1 MLDQTDNQNYCSGKL
16 RNLQK
21 LPRYLSGIVTLT
33 IAAYTGEC
41 GCWFP
46 SLSGSGW
53 AGLCGV
59 FPSIFVLCSNDLLIE
74 VRSSR
79 S

>member
-1 MLDQTDNQNYCSGKL
+1 MLDQTDNQNHYSGKL

-41 GCWFP
+41 GC
-46 SLSGSGW
+46 
-53 AGLCGV
+53 
-59 FPSIFVLCSNDLLIE
+59 
-74 VRSSR
+74 
-79 S
+79 

>member
-1 MLDQTDNQNYCSGKL
+1 MLDQTDNQNYYSGKL

-41 GCWFP
+41 GCWFS
-46 SLSGSGW
+46 SLCGSG
-53 AGLCGV
+53 
-59 FPSIFVLCSNDLLIE
+59 
-74 VRSSR
+74 
-79 S
+79 